1 MRKNRRDQAH
11 SNLDYLSS
19 VPSSSLPRS
28 SASPQLQTFYR
39 LKGVQC
45 WDSLVVDEIIVL
57 LRRIVSGGQEKEEWG
72 VLRGQQGSRT

>member
-1 MRKNRRDQAH
+1 METRPTRTSTA
-11 SNLDYLSS
+11 SLLSHLH
-19 VPSSSLPRS
+19 PLPRS

-57 LRRIVSGGQEKEEWG
+57 LGRIVSGGQEKEEWG
-72 VLRGQQGSRT
+72 VLSDQQGSRT